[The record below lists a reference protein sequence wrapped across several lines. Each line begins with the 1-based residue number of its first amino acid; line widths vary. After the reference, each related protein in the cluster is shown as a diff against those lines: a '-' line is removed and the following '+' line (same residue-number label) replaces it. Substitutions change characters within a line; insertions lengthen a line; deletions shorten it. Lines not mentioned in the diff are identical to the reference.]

1 MPNGYDG
8 LFDTVWYVS
17 NLSSYSTILL
27 KAQKEIVDS
36 IYESSLYSPK
46 LLLRL
51 TRLLDE
57 TEAIAEHAEASFQK
71 ARPHI
76 VEMNKSLTKRNKQF
90 KKPFDDEDIESTLD
104 DLKKRLVAHRKRIRT
119 LARSKKAT

>member
-8 LFDTVWYVS
+8 LFTAVWYIS
-17 NLSSYSTILL
+17 NLTSYCKILL
-27 KAQKEIVDS
+27 KTQKEIVDS
-36 IYESSLYSPK
+36 IHESSLYSPE

-57 TEAIAEHAEASFQK
+57 TEAIAEHAKESFQK

-76 VEMNKSLTKRNKQF
+76 VEMNKSMIKRNKKF
-90 KKPFDDEDIESTLD
+90 KKPFDDEEIDGTLD
-104 DLKKRLVAHRKRIRT
+104 DLKKQMVAHRKRIRT
-119 LARSKKAT
+119 LARSNKPT